1 MARQFDVQYISAYT
15 DGSVARKLEMPKLR
29 KSAKKN
35 APKRSKKIVLHIDPM
50 AIMGILVAGIMLIAL
65 TAGVLRLV
73 DARRELA
80 AMDAY
85 VQSLRQ
91 ENTALQEAY
100 EAGCDL
106 ENVRQTAQALG
117 MVPVEQVKQVSIRV
131 QTPQTEQPSG
141 WEQIRLFLAGLF
153 A

>member
-15 DGSVARKLEMPKLR
+15 DGSAARKLEMPKPR

-35 APKRSKKIVLHIDPM
+35 NAGRSKKIVLHIDPVATM
-50 AIMGILVAGIMLIAL
+50 AILVAGIMLIAL
-65 TAGVLRLV
+65 TAGVLKLV
-73 DARRELA
+73 DARHELA

-85 VQSLRQ
+85 VQTLRQ

-100 EAGCDL
+100 DAGCDL
-106 ENVRQTAQALG
+106 ERVKQTAQALG
-117 MVPVEQVKQVSIRV
+117 MIPVEQVKQVAIRV
-131 QTPQTEQPSG
+131 QTPEPMQPSG